1 MIGWQ
6 ENSLWTGDQVHGVET
21 ADEDRPN
28 FIVEVL
34 PTDPRLNDN
43 TVLPERAQRARW
55 AVPEAQ
61 TLIADGG

>member
-1 MIGWQ
+1 M
-6 ENSLWTGDQVHGVET
+6 ET